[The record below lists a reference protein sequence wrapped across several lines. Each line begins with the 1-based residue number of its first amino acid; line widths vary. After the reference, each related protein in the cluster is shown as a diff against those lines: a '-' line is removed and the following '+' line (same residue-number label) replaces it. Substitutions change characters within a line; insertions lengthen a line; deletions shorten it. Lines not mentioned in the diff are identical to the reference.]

1 MICYITQ
8 KNNLEEEMEIRVSTE
23 LCAVLIGFANSIGIE
38 TNSLLRKV
46 QLNSELLKDTFDR
59 LELDKFRYLWE
70 EIIEKSNNNNQ
81 GLIFGSGYA
90 LRTGGILKTI
100 LLNCKDLEEALDK
113 FILYHI
119 INAEINQFELITDGN
134 RISLIITPYCSDILF
149 SRHIN
154 ESILATIV
162 KTFVGLSGG
171 KLVID
176 EIHFAHEAPKDISM
190 HKEVFNT
197 ELCFDEDVNKIVF
210 NKQELALPIAYSN
223 RQLLDSLQQ
232 YADKLVNEI
241 KTKNKW
247 SLQVERFLTQ
257 ILLNGDKPNIDL
269 IAKNLYLS
277 TRNLQYKLKLE
288 STSYQFLLER
298 VRKSLSLKLIEN
310 PEVTINDLAF
320 LMSFSD
326 QSAFCNSFKKWAGK
340 SPLEYRKEIFAID
353 KS

>member
-8 KNNLEEEMEIRVSTE
+8 KNKFEEEMEVRVSTE
-23 LCAVLIGFANSIGIE
+23 LCAVLVGFANSIGIE
-38 TNSLLRKV
+38 TDDLLEKV
-46 QLNSELLKDTFDR
+46 QLNNEHLKDPFNR
-59 LELDKFRYLWE
+59 LELDKFRFLWE
-70 EIIEKSNNNNQ
+70 EIIEQSDDNNQ

-100 LLNCKDLEEALDK
+100 LLNCKDLEEALNK
-113 FILYHI
+113 FITYHI
-119 INAEINQFELITDGN
+119 INAEINQFELKTDGN
-134 RISLIITPYCSDILF
+134 RISLFITPYSPDIVF

-162 KTFVGLSGG
+162 KTFIGLSGD

-176 EIHFAHEAPKDISM
+176 EIHFAHKAPEDISM
-190 HKEVFNT
+190 HNEVFNA
-197 ELCFDEDVNKIVF
+197 ELFFARKANKIVF
-210 NKQELALPIAYSN
+210 NKQQLALPIAYSN
-223 RQLLDSLQQ
+223 SQLLFSLQQ

-247 SLQVERFLTQ
+247 SLQVERLLTQ
-257 ILLNGDKPNIDL
+257 TLLNGDKPNIDL
-269 IAKNLYLS
+269 IAMNLNLS
-277 TRNLQYKLKLE
+277 TRNLQYKLKQE
-288 STSYQFLLER
+288 STTYQFLLEN

-326 QSAFCNSFKKWAGK
+326 QSAFCNSFKKWTGE
-340 SPLEYRKEIFAID
+340 SPLEYRKEIFTRH
-353 KS
+353 